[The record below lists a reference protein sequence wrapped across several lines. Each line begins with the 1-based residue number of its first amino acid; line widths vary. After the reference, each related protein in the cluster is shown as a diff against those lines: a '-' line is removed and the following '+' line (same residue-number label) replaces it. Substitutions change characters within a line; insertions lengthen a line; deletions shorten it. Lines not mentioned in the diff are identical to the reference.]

1 LLQINYQAE
10 FSVRHGITQHPS
22 KAIEGQNKTKQNK
35 TKQNKKKREKK
46 AITKTYERISL
57 DVLIKF

>member
-22 KAIEGQNKTKQNK
+22 KAIEGQNKK
-35 TKQNKKKREKK
+35 EKK
-46 AITKTYERISL
+46 EKKSHHEDL
-57 DVLIKF
+57 